1 MTNSSPLSLGGSQT
15 GNAFTGTF
23 ATDNENWLKVFG
35 GEVLAAFEKAIEI
48 SPKLTTRTIS
58 SGKSATFPITGRA
71 NARNHVPGEDI
82 LAAANVSVQYQD
94 AIAAGGDTDGRPQD
108 WTSTNAAK
116 YLSNLGAS
124 ERVINI
130 NDLMIASVFIDDLD
144 EVKAYYDLRSTYTV
158 ELGRALARKMDN
170 LCARSLFAAA
180 GGVTATGAMR
190 AGQTISDG
198 NMLTQADVMASSIMG
213 AAQKL
218 DEYDIPKEDRMCIL
232 NPAGYYLLLRAAG
245 GAGTGADSYAAL
257 LSQDYS
263 MGNGDFAEGRVLM
276 VGGIPVVVSNNAGF
290 GVNFAAVTEGG
301 QNNLDLN
308 VDMTNAAGIVAHK
321 SATGILKLKDLQL
334 EHEYMIQNQGNLF
347 VSKLACGVAPLR
359 TDGAIKLV
367 TA

>member
-1 MTNSSPLSLGGSQT
+1 MTNSSPLSLGGSLD
-15 GNAFTGTF
+15 GGDFANVF
-23 ATDNENWLKVFG
+23 ATDNALWLKVFG
-35 GEVLAAFEKAIEI
+35 GEVLAAFEKSIEI
-48 SPKLTTRTIS
+48 SPRLTTRTIS
-58 SGKSATFPITGRA
+58 SGKSATFPVHGRA
-71 NARNHVPGEDI
+71 AARMHKPGEDI
-82 LAAANVSVQYQD
+82 LSVANTGKSYQD
-94 AIAAGGDTDGRPQD
+94 SIQGQTPTDGRPQD
-108 WTSTNAAK
+108 WTYDATAK
-116 YLSNLGAS
+116 YLSNLGSS

-144 EVKAYYDLRSTYTV
+144 EVKAHYDLRSTYTV

-170 LCARSLFAAA
+170 LSSRSLFAAA
-180 GGVTATGAMR
+180 GAAAEGPML
-190 AGQTISDG
+190 AGQSVTDA

-213 AAQKL
+213 AAQLL
-218 DEYDIPKEDRMCIL
+218 DQQDIPKEDRFVIL

-245 GAGTGADSYAAL
+245 GIGGTDSYAAL

-276 VGGIPVVVSNNAGF
+276 VGGMPVIVSNNAGF
-290 GVNFAAVTEGG
+290 GTNFTTGPEDG
-301 QNNLDLN
+301 QHNLDLN

-321 SATGILKLKDLQL
+321 SASGILKLKDIQL

-359 TDGAIKLV
+359 QDGAVKLI

>member
-1 MTNSSPLSLGGSQT
+1 MTNSSPLSLGGSKS

-23 ATDNENWLKVFG
+23 ATDNDNWLKVFG
-35 GEVLAAFEKAIEI
+35 GEVLSAFEKAIEI

-71 NARNHVPGEDI
+71 NARNHKPGDDI
-82 LAAANVSVQYQD
+82 LAAANTSIQYQD
-94 AIAAGGDTDGRPQD
+94 AISAGGATDGRPQD
-108 WTSTNAAK
+108 WTADLTAE

-124 ERVINI
+124 ERIINI

-180 GGVTATGAMR
+180 GTIAEGAMR
-190 AGQTISDG
+190 GGQSILDG

-290 GVNFAAVTEGG
+290 GVNFTQEAGE
-301 QNNLDLN
+301 NNELA
-308 VDMTNAAGIVAHK
+308 VDMSNAAGLVAHK

>member
-35 GEVLAAFEKAIEI
+35 GEILSAFEKAIEI

-71 NARNHVPGEDI
+71 NARNHKPGEDI
-82 LAAANVSVQYQD
+82 LLSTNVAAAFQD
-94 AIAAGGDTDGRPQD
+94 AVAADGITDGRPQD
-108 WTSTNAAK
+108 WTANASAK

-124 ERVINI
+124 ERIINI

-180 GGVTATGAMR
+180 GGLAEGAMR
-190 AGQTISDG
+190 GGQTISDG

-245 GAGTGADSYAAL
+245 GIGGTDSYAAL

-290 GVNFAAVTEGG
+290 GVNFTQEAGE
-301 QNNLDLN
+301 NNELA
-308 VDMTNAAGIVAHK
+308 VDMSNAAGLVAHK

>member
-35 GEVLAAFEKAIEI
+35 GEILSAFEKAIEI

-71 NARNHVPGEDI
+71 NARNHKPGEDI
-82 LAAANVSVQYQD
+82 LLSTNVAAAFQD
-94 AIAAGGDTDGRPQD
+94 AVAADGITDGRPQD
-108 WTSTNAAK
+108 WTANASAK

-124 ERVINI
+124 ERIINI

-180 GGVTATGAMR
+180 GTIAEGAMR
-190 AGQTISDG
+190 GGQTISDG

-245 GAGTGADSYAAL
+245 GIGGTDSYAAL

-290 GVNFAAVTEGG
+290 GVNFTQEAGE
-301 QNNLDLN
+301 NNELA
-308 VDMTNAAGIVAHK
+308 VDMSNAAGIVAHK